1 VSENPV
7 LNVETGTGSES
18 PILFIVDA
26 QNRLEKRL
34 LDQWLSDSY
43 PAAYNSRLAQQI
55 FLPISKDYERLDSAA
70 LIEKLDSPKET
81 QLVPVR
87 VAWSLPGVV
96 RDMGKPVTLRYL
108 LFGDPRRPGAFRGR
122 MILRRD
128 PDRAQCI
135 AGAPATIAELRARF
149 AAGELG
155 TTADNRNKDFAA
167 FVARQAGLALEI
179 AEWKVI
185 GRRYKVP
192 RYVGQGLRSNP
203 KFKESL
209 KELSL
214 ESGRSIDELNRE
226 TNDYVKELV
235 AVPNAFFVDLRA
247 RFENFVL
254 SLGYNKE
261 VEFQEDD
268 LEWLREIL
276 QSKPT
281 VLLFTHKTYIDS
293 MALTSTLFEN
303 DFPMVHIF
311 GGINMSFA
319 GLGLLLRR
327 SGGIFIRRSFQ
338 GKPLYKTVL
347 RHYIGYLLEKRFPM
361 TWAFE
366 GTRSR
371 TGKLMPPRYGLL
383 KYVVEAAH
391 TTDARNLH
399 VIPVAVSYDLMRD
412 VEEYTSEQ
420 AGRVK
425 KPESLKWFIGY
436 LSSLR
441 QPMGRM
447 YLDFGEP
454 VVLERAPDP
463 EDRLAL
469 FKIAFEVAVQA
480 NKVTPITLPAVTCM
494 VLLGAAPRAL
504 TIEELQTETL
514 MLIRWALTRG
524 IRLTSDFRPE
534 RLAHVRKLADT
545 MVDMGLLIR
554 YDEGTDTVFGIEP
567 AQHPVASYYRN
578 TIIHHFVNKAILEL
592 ALLTAVDASDG
603 EASRVFWKETARLRD
618 FFKFEFFYPK
628 KKRFKL
634 ELEQELKRIDPDW
647 EQRLEK
653 GAREIQALLDELG
666 PQIAHATLLT
676 FVEAYSVVFDLL
688 ARLDEKESLEESDC
702 VSMALKAG
710 RQAYLQRRITSEAS
724 IGKILFQ
731 NGFKL
736 AQNLGLTDGGG
747 EDIAA
752 RRIRLLRDFKEL
764 SVRLERIRLL
774 DLSSH
779 SDPVMVKNNATA

>member
-1 VSENPV
+1 VN
-7 LNVETGTGSES
+7 ES
-18 PILFIVDA
+18 PALTEESGSGPDRAILFIIDA
-26 QNRLEKRL
+26 QSRLEKGL
-34 LDQWLSDSY
+34 LDRWLADSY
-43 PAAYNSRLAQQI
+43 PAAYNSRRAQTI
-55 FLPISKDYERLDSAA
+55 FLPISKDYERLDTGD
-70 LIEKLDSPKET
+70 LVEKLET
-81 QLVPVR
+81 PEDTLLIPVR
-87 VAWSLPGVV
+87 VAWSLPEVV
-96 RDMGKPVTLRYL
+96 RDKAKPLTLRHL
-108 LFGDPRRPGAFRGR
+108 LFGDPRRPGAIRAKL
-122 MILRRD
+122 ILRRD

-135 AGAPATIAELRARF
+135 AGEPATLEELRTRF
-149 AAGELG
+149 EAQHGSSVSDQAGE
-155 TTADNRNKDFAA
+155 FAE

-192 RYVGQGLRSNP
+192 RFVAQSLHSNP
-203 KFKESL
+203 GFKTAVN
-209 KELSL
+209 ELSR
-214 ESGRSIDELNRE
+214 ESGRPVDELNRE
-226 TNDYVKELV
+226 ASVYMKEQI
-235 AVPNAFFVDLRA
+235 AVPSAFFIDLRD

-254 SLGYNKE
+254 SLGYNRE
-261 VEFQEDD
+261 VDFQEDD
-268 LEWLREIL
+268 LEWLREVL
-276 QSKPT
+276 QSHPA

-303 DFPMVHIF
+303 DFPMMHIF

-338 GKPLYKTVL
+338 DKPLYKTVL

-391 TTDARNLH
+391 TTDARGLH
-399 VIPVAVSYDLMRD
+399 VIPVTVSYDLMRD
-412 VEEYTSEQ
+412 VQEYASEQ

-454 VVLERAPDP
+454 VVLDQAPDP
-463 EDRLAL
+463 EDRMAL
-469 FKIAFEVAVQA
+469 SKIAFEVAVQA
-480 NKVTPITLPAVTCM
+480 NKVSPITLPAVTCM

-504 TIEELQTETL
+504 TIEELQKETL
-514 MLIRWALTRG
+514 MLIRWAIARG

-534 RLAHVRKLADT
+534 RLAHVRKLAET
-545 MVDMGLLIR
+545 MVEMGLLIR

-592 ALLTAVDASDG
+592 ALLRAAGASDG
-603 EASRVFWKETARLRD
+603 EAPRVFWKETARLRD

-628 KKRFKL
+628 KKRFRHD
-634 ELEQELKRIDPDW
+634 LEQELKRIDPDW
-647 EQRLEK
+647 ERRLEQ
-653 GAREIQALLDELG
+653 GGREIQALLDEMA
-666 PQIAHATLLT
+666 PQIAHASLLT

-702 VSMALKAG
+702 VSKALKAG

-724 IGKILFQ
+724 IGKLLFQ

-736 AQNLGLTDGGG
+736 AQNLGLTEGGG

-752 RRIRLLRDFKEL
+752 RRIRLLKDFKEL
-764 SVRLERIRLL
+764 SVRLERIRILN
-774 DLSSH
+774 LSSH
-779 SDPVMVKNNATA
+779 SDPVMVKNNATT

>member
-1 VSENPV
+1 
-7 LNVETGTGSES
+7 
-18 PILFIVDA
+18 
-26 QNRLEKRL
+26 
-34 LDQWLSDSY
+34 
-43 PAAYNSRLAQQI
+43 
-55 FLPISKDYERLDSAA
+55 
-70 LIEKLDSPKET
+70 
-81 QLVPVR
+81 
-87 VAWSLPGVV
+87 
-96 RDMGKPVTLRYL
+96 
-108 LFGDPRRPGAFRGR
+108 
-122 MILRRD
+122 
-128 PDRAQCI
+128 
-135 AGAPATIAELRARF
+135 
-149 AAGELG
+149 
-155 TTADNRNKDFAA
+155 
-167 FVARQAGLALEI
+167 
-179 AEWKVI
+179 
-185 GRRYKVP
+185 
-192 RYVGQGLRSNP
+192 
-203 KFKESL
+203 
-209 KELSL
+209 
-214 ESGRSIDELNRE
+214 
-226 TNDYVKELV
+226 
-235 AVPNAFFVDLRA
+235 
-247 RFENFVL
+247 
-254 SLGYNKE
+254 
-261 VEFQEDD
+261 
-268 LEWLREIL
+268 
-276 QSKPT
+276 
-281 VLLFTHKTYIDS
+281 
-293 MALTSTLFEN
+293 
-303 DFPMVHIF
+303 
-311 GGINMSFA
+311 
-319 GLGLLLRR
+319 
-327 SGGIFIRRSFQ
+327 
-338 GKPLYKTVL
+338 
-347 RHYIGYLLEKRFPM
+347 
-361 TWAFE
+361 
-366 GTRSR
+366 
-371 TGKLMPPRYGLL
+371 MPPRYGLL

-391 TTDARNLH
+391 VTQARDLH

-412 VEEYTSEQ
+412 VQEYASEQ

-454 VVLERAPDP
+454 VVLEQAPDP

-469 FKIAFEVAVQA
+469 SKIAFEVAVQA

-504 TIEELQTETL
+504 TIEELQTKTL
-514 MLIRWALTRG
+514 MLIRWALARG

-545 MVDMGLLIR
+545 MVEMGLLIR

-592 ALLTAVDASDG
+592 ALLGAADASDG

-634 ELEQELKRIDPDW
+634 ELEQELNRIDPDW
-647 EQRLEK
+647 EQRLQK
-653 GAREIQALLDELG
+653 GGREIQALLDEMG

-676 FVEAYSVVFDLL
+676 FVEAYSVIFDLL

-724 IGKILFQ
+724 IGKLLFQ

-736 AQNLGLTDGGG
+736 AQNLGLTEGGG

-752 RRIRLLRDFKEL
+752 RRIQLLRDFKEL

-779 SDPVMVKNNATA
+779 SDAAMVKNDATT